1 MRLVVVPWLP
11 SVYRGRTTWAITLY
25 PFVFVLKKY
34 KDNEALLAH
43 EQKHLDQVKMYG
55 WCVFY
60 WNYLTN
66 KAWRK
71 SMEAEGYAIQRLIE
85 KETKA

>member
-1 MRLVVVPWLP
+1 MILVPVPWLP
-11 SVYRGRTTWAITLY
+11 SAKKEFVTWAITLA
-25 PFVFVLKKY
+25 PFVFVLKEY

-43 EQKHLDQVKMYG
+43 ERKHLDQVKMYG

-60 WNYLTN
+60 WKYLTN

-71 SMEAEGYAIQRLIE
+71 SMEAEGYAIQRRIE
-85 KETKA
+85 KEATA